1 MVNKQD
7 GNHTPSPPSGG
18 LTFETYKAGVQRRK
32 RKRVGKKVVRDEK
45 VGDNWDHDRKKFVK
59 LQQIVD
65 KENPENRRYYK
76 HVEDPDTGEVIRHVD
91 EPLGDHQGYGS
102 AKKKTKP

>member
-1 MVNKQD
+1 MANKQD
-7 GNHTPSPPSGG
+7 GNHTPSPPPGK
-18 LTFETYKAGVQRRK
+18 LEFETYRAGVRQHK
-32 RKRVGKKVVRDEK
+32 KKRVGNKVVRAEK
-45 VGDNWDHDRKKFVK
+45 VGNNWDADRGKFVK

-65 KENPENRRYYK
+65 KENPENKRYFK

-102 AKKKTKP
+102 AKKPSG